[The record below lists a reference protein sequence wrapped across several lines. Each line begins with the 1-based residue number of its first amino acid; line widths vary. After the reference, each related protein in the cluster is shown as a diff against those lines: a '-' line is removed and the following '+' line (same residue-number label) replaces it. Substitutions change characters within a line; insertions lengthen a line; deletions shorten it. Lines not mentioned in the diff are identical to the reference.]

1 MVDYLP
7 GYIHGRLSEQF
18 SESRAAFGTTF
29 RVTGGFR
36 TAEKP
41 PEEDYWMDFKISK
54 WFKKHAETLFW
65 IFFTKRQPKIVK
77 TVSAHW
83 KVLLWLLGPLKEYC
97 FKNCSFSSWVLV
109 R

>member
-1 MVDYLP
+1 MKSFCLLLCKHLLILKIVPKAALNFCSGFPFLSVMVDYLP

-54 WFKKHAETLFW
+54 
-65 IFFTKRQPKIVK
+65 
-77 TVSAHW
+77 
-83 KVLLWLLGPLKEYC
+83 
-97 FKNCSFSSWVLV
+97 
-109 R
+109 